1 MEWTEEVIHKIHKIN
16 KVGYKGKIYEVGEM
30 LFLEVRKMGKEM
42 KEVIRVYKLVRE
54 EIKPVDK
61 NSDIILTLLEE
72 LEKLIPNGKTT
83 VNLVKTTPQKQKQ
96 FYMISGERKD
106 NGTTVK
112 IQGMATEEL
121 IGERT
126 VEVEVGDGYRI
137 VIRRRW

>member
-1 MEWTEEVIHKIHKIN
+1 
-16 KVGYKGKIYEVGEM
+16 
-30 LFLEVRKMGKEM
+30 MGKEM

-126 VEVEVGDGYRI
+126 VEVGVGDGYRI